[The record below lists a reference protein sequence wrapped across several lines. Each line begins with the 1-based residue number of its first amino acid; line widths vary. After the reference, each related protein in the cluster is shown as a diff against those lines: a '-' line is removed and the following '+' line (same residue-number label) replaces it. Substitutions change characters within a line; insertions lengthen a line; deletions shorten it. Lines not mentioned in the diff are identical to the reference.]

1 MSLPDL
7 FRKAVKLA
15 KNGHRVEA
23 RNLLLELVDGNP
35 DHELAWIW
43 LSQLVDD
50 PEDRIIA
57 LENAL
62 TINPDRPETAVR
74 LETLR
79 QQKQAREFGQA
90 DLFQQ
95 AKQLYRDGRKA
106 EARQRLQ
113 KLVSQ
118 EPKHSKAWLGL
129 ALLEPKL
136 EDQIF
141 ALETTLR
148 LNPDQPKASRKLDQL
163 KQSDQIDYLVLGK
176 KFEENGRPQKAIA
189 AYKKVEK
196 GTYSNTDK
204 AIAKKHRL
212 YLESTLKEKKPLKFT
227 NPTTNLIR
235 LALGP
240 ILVYAML
247 VFIQSGLNP
256 LHISPLLLLGGMMV
270 PMGSLLL
277 VGTANTPHHHWWK
290 RLLGPEGLAEI
301 KKRKMMAL
309 LGLVLIM
316 LPFTLVFLVA
326 FYRLAA
332 YEAAFTF
339 NIN

>member
-7 FRKAVKLA
+7 FREAVKLA
-15 KNGHRVEA
+15 KSGRRVEA

-79 QQKQAREFGQA
+79 RQKQAREFGQA

-106 EARQRLQ
+106 EARRRLQ
-113 KLVSQ
+113 KLITQ
-118 EPKHSKAWLGL
+118 EPKHVKAWLGL

-176 KFEENGRPQKAIA
+176 KFEENGRAQQALA

-196 GTYSNTDK
+196 GKYSATDK

-235 LALGP
+235 LTIGP
-240 ILVYAML
+240 ILVYVML

-316 LPFTLVFLVA
+316 LPFTLVLLVA
-326 FYRLAA
+326 FNRLAA
-332 YEAAFTF
+332 YETAFTF

>member
-7 FRKAVKLA
+7 FREAVKLA
-15 KNGHRVEA
+15 KNGRRVEA

-62 TINPDRPETAVR
+62 TINPNRPETAAR
-74 LETLR
+74 LEALR

-106 EARQRLQ
+106 EAHQRLQ
-113 KLVSQ
+113 KLVTQ
-118 EPKHSKAWLGL
+118 EPKHVKAWLGL

-141 ALETTLR
+141 ALETTLL
-148 LNPDQPKASRKLDQL
+148 LNPDQPKASRKLAQL

-176 KFEENGRPQKAIA
+176 KFEENGRPQKAVA

-196 GTYSNTDK
+196 GAYSSTDK

-212 YLESTLKEKKPLKFT
+212 YLESALKEKKPLKFT

-235 LALGP
+235 LTIGP
-240 ILVYAML
+240 ILVYVML

-256 LHISPLLLLGGMMV
+256 LHISPLLLLGGLIV
-270 PMGSLLL
+270 PIGSLLL
-277 VGTANTPHHHWWK
+277 VGTANTPHHPWWK

-301 KKRKMMAL
+301 RKRKMMAL

-316 LPFTLVFLVA
+316 LPFALVLLIA
-326 FYRLAA
+326 FNRLAA